1 MIQYETERLYLR
13 DFEEN
18 DLEAV
23 YDYAGSFE
31 NTTYLMWGPHSREE
45 VKAFIDDAICG
56 YESDD
61 RDNRPHAKWAV
72 VLKDTGE
79 LIGGCNLAYSAD
91 HGEMGW
97 VLNRRFQRKGY
108 CVEMG
113 IAMLKFGFE
122 TLGLHRIIAHCDT
135 DNYGSWRVME
145 KMGMRREAHFL
156 EKRPANKLVRDKQ
169 RYSDEFEY
177 AILDREWFEK

>member
-45 VKAFIDDAICG
+45 VKAFIDDAICS

-72 VLKDTGE
+72 VLKDKFTW
-79 LIGGCNLAYSAD
+79 LI
-91 HGEMGW
+91 
-97 VLNRRFQRKGY
+97 
-108 CVEMG
+108 
-113 IAMLKFGFE
+113 ILK
-122 TLGLHRIIAHCDT
+122 L
-135 DNYGSWRVME
+135 RV
-145 KMGMRREAHFL
+145 
-156 EKRPANKLVRDKQ
+156 
-169 RYSDEFEY
+169 
-177 AILDREWFEK
+177 ILWSCSPCH